1 MTKTK
6 ATRDFTEGKIFLPM
20 LRFSLPVIAAGCL
33 QQLYNTAD
41 KIVVGQFSGEPN
53 ALGAIGCTVS
63 LYTLLV
69 ALCNGLSMGSGVTV
83 AHRFG
88 EHDERSLSRAIHTA
102 FSVGLFIGVLM
113 GVVGFFLCRPLLT
126 LMGTSEAFLN
136 LSVLYMQLIFLGTP
150 FFVLYNFGAAVLRS
164 LGNSKTPLTILAVSG
179 LLNVGFNFFFVL
191 LFGMSVDGVALGTII
206 SQLASA
212 IAVWWVIAYRTPVA
226 RFRFRDLCVDRRSAL
241 DIVRIGVPSGIQ
253 TALFAVSNVI
263 LQSAVNG
270 LPDPTVTGDAICKSI
285 SSYAA
290 VTNTGVYQSVL
301 TFTGQNAGAKKP
313 ERVQR
318 VLYCGLLLSFLA
330 CGIVSWGCVL
340 FADPLISIFIDSA
353 TQTNLPAIYAAA
365 RERMYFV
372 LLPYVFCAMMDA
384 VTGHLRGR
392 KYSFVPM
399 VICFFFACVFRVA
412 WITLVYYPYLT
423 PSLGNIYVCYVVSWI
438 LNIICLLIAVHII
451 NRREKRAALK
461 AQAV

>member
-1 MTKTK
+1 M
-6 ATRDFTEGKIFLPM
+6 PM

-88 EHDERSLSRAIHTA
+88 EHDERALSRAVHTS

-113 GVVGFFLCRPLLT
+113 AAVGFFVCRPILVLMDTRPELLD
-126 LMGTSEAFLN
+126 LA
-136 LSVLYMQLIFLGTP
+136 VLYMKIIFLGTP

-164 LGNSKTPLTILAVSG
+164 LGNSRTPLTILAVSG
-179 LLNVGFNFFFVL
+179 IFNIGFNLFFVL
-191 LFGMSVDGVALGTII
+191 AFDMSADGVALGTII
-206 SQLASA
+206 SQFVSA
-212 IAVWWVIAYRTPVA
+212 VAVWWVIAFKTDTV
-226 RFRFRDLCVDRRSAL
+226 RFRFRTLCVDRRSAS
-241 DIVRIGVPSGIQ
+241 DIVRIGIPSGLQ

-263 LQSAVNG
+263 LQSTINV
-270 LPDPTVTGDAICKSI
+270 LPNATVTGDAVCKSI
-285 SSYAA
+285 GSYTA
-290 VTNTGVYQSVL
+290 VTSTGVYQSVL

-384 VTGHLRGR
+384 ITGHLRGR
-392 KYSFVPM
+392 KYSFIPM

-412 WITLVYYPYLT
+412 WIAFVYYPYLT
-423 PSLGNIYVCYVVSWI
+423 PSIGNIYICYTISWI
-438 LNIICLLIAVHII
+438 LNIVCLLVYVAIV
-451 NRREKRAALK
+451 NRREKRASLK
-461 AQAV
+461 MQAI

>member
-20 LRFSLPVIAAGCL
+20 LRFSLPVIAASCL

-41 KIVVGQFSGEPN
+41 KVVVGQFSGEPN

-63 LYTLLV
+63 LYSLLV
-69 ALCNGLSMGSGVTV
+69 ALCTGLSMGAGVTV

-88 EHDERSLSRAIHTA
+88 EHDERSLSRAVHTA
-102 FSVGLFIGVLM
+102 FSVGLFIGVLV
-113 GVVGFFLCRPLLT
+113 GVFGFFLCRPLLT
-126 LMGTSEAFLN
+126 LMGTSEAFLD
-136 LSVLYMQLIFLGTP
+136 LAVLYMRLIFLGTP

-164 LGNSKTPLTILAVSG
+164 LGDSRTPLIILAVSG

-212 IAVWWVIAYRTPVA
+212 ISVWWVIAYRTPMV
-226 RFRFRDLCVDRRSAL
+226 RFRFRTLCVDRRSVS
-241 DIVRIGVPSGIQ
+241 DIVRIGIPSGVQ

-270 LPDPTVTGDAICKSI
+270 LPDPTVTGDSICKSI
-285 SSYAA
+285 GSYSSVAS
-290 VTNTGVYQSVL
+290 TGVYQAVL

-313 ERVQR
+313 ERVKR
-318 VLYCGLLLSFLA
+318 VLWSGLLLSVLA
-330 CGIVSWGCVL
+330 VGVISWGSIL
-340 FADPLISIFIDSA
+340 LADPLISLFVDPA
-353 TQTNLPAIYAAA
+353 TQTNIPAIYAGAK
-365 RERMYFV
+365 ERMYFV
-372 LLPYVFCAMMDA
+372 LGPYIFCAIMDCI
-384 VTGHLRGR
+384 TGHLRGR

-412 WITLVYYPYLT
+412 WITFVYYPYLT
-423 PSLGNIYVCYVVSWI
+423 PSLGNIYICYTISWI
-438 LNIICLLIAVHII
+438 LNIICLLTYVGII
-451 NRREKRAALK
+451 NRREKRASLK
-461 AQAV
+461 MQAI